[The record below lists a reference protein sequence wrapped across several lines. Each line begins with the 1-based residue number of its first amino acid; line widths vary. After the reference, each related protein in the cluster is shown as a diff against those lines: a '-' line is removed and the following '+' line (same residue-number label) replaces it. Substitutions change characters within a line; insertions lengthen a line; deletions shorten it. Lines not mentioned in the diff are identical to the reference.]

1 MGHMIVGG
9 RVPRSGLVASG
20 ADSDF
25 QAARAQS
32 PLQSADHFVE
42 VPNITPARAY
52 VGANQIQQN
61 LAKRGAAD
69 NITRNAPL
77 FNDPRY
83 TSSTLAIPTDERTLH
98 GLYRFFTETD
108 PIVGSALKLHTELP
122 LADVGLGQCEDESV
136 QQHYEEM
143 WDRIDGLKL
152 LTDCTSEH
160 WEIGNVFPFGAF
172 SDSDYMW
179 DQFAILNPDYVK
191 IESTWINQKPL
202 IK

>member
-61 LAKRGAAD
+61 LAEI
-69 NITRNAPL
+69 N
-77 FNDPRY
+77 
-83 TSSTLAIPTDERTLH
+83 
-98 GLYRFFTETD
+98 
-108 PIVGSALKLHTELP
+108 
-122 LADVGLGQCEDESV
+122 
-136 QQHYEEM
+136 EEY
-143 WDRIDGLKL
+143 IDFK
-152 LTDCTSEH
+152 
-160 WEIGNVFPFGAF
+160 V
-172 SDSDYMW
+172 
-179 DQFAILNPDYVK
+179 ILNMLMEASSRK
-191 IESTWINQKPL
+191 SILS
-202 IK
+202 